1 MTTSTYSPVRIA
13 LFGHVSAT
21 PSALKLALQGRG
33 ITVLDSD
40 VNPADI
46 DPAEIDCALFAI
58 NPSAGI
64 DGQTIADWEKFNDYL
79 TPRIMVAL
87 ALPGAELDFDDA
99 VLLANRVFDQLVT
112 PYLVLHADDGSP
124 AALISLEDLSVR
136 NYVAG
141 LPVITES
148 EPEHRELVSE
158 FAREYREALSD
169 SGEDAFSAGMLF
181 PAIPINI
188 DSGIGLDVLLSYL
201 DQLR

>member
-1 MTTSTYSPVRIA
+1 VRIA

-21 PSALKLALQGRG
+21 PAALRLELESRG
-33 ITVLDSD
+33 LVVASSEGDL
-40 VNPADI
+40 ADI
-46 DPAEIDCALFAI
+46 DCAIFAV

-64 DGQTIADWEKFNDYL
+64 DEPTIKKWEEFNEYL

-99 VLLANRVFDQLVT
+99 VLLANRVFDQMVT
-112 PYLVLHADDGSP
+112 PFLVLHGDDGAP

-136 NYVAG
+136 NYLHGIAV
-141 LPVITES
+141 LSES
-148 EPEHRELVSE
+148 EPEHRQLVSE
-158 FAREYREALSD
+158 FQQEYKEAIENAGD
-169 SGEDAFSAGMLF
+169 DAFQAGLLF

-188 DSGIGLDVLLSYL
+188 ENQIGIDVLISYL

>member
-1 MTTSTYSPVRIA
+1 MTTSTSRAVRIA

-21 PSALKLALQGRG
+21 PAALRLELESRG
-33 ITVLDSD
+33 LVVASSEGDL
-40 VNPADI
+40 ADI
-46 DPAEIDCALFAI
+46 DCAIFAV

-64 DGQTIADWEKFNDYL
+64 DEPTIKKWEEFNEYL

-99 VLLANRVFDQLVT
+99 VLLANRVFDQMVT
-112 PYLVLHADDGSP
+112 PFLVLHGDDGAP

-136 NYVAG
+136 NYLHGIAV
-141 LPVITES
+141 LSES
-148 EPEHRELVSE
+148 EPEHRQLVSE
-158 FAREYREALSD
+158 FQQEYKEAIENAGD
-169 SGEDAFSAGMLF
+169 DAFQAGLLF

-188 DSGIGLDVLLSYL
+188 ENQIGIDVLISYL